1 MHSCIY
7 TGRVRHR
14 RHSPTAHEFS
24 YPLFMMYLD
33 LAELPA
39 LFDRFWCWSNRR
51 PALAR
56 FKREDYLGDTG
67 TPLDRAVRDTVL
79 QATGRAARGP
89 IRLLTHLRYFGYVFN
104 PVSFYYCF
112 DESDSRV
119 ETIVAEITNTPWNE
133 RRTYVLPVEESA
145 QGNRTMRFD
154 FDKTFH
160 VSPFMPMGVRYDWRF
175 SAPADGLLVHMR
187 NIRDGERMFDATLR
201 LARQEISHASMAQ
214 TLVTFPLM
222 TAKVTGAIYWQAL
235 RLILKR
241 TPFFTHPD
249 KQAFSQPTTSE
260 RT

>member
-14 RHSPTAHEFS
+14 RHAPTPHEFN

-39 LFDRFWCWSNRR
+39 LFDRFWCWSTQR

-56 FKREDYLGDTG
+56 FKRGDYLGDAEM
-67 TPLDRAVRDTVL
+67 PLDRAVRDTVR
-79 QATGRAARGP
+79 QATGRTPQGP

-112 DESDSRV
+112 DESGTRV
-119 ETIVAEITNTPWNE
+119 ETIVAEITNTPWNQ
-133 RRTYVLPVEESA
+133 RHTYVLPAGESA
-145 QGNRTMRFD
+145 QGGRMMRFD

-160 VSPFMPMGVRYDWRF
+160 VSPFMPMDVRYDWRF
-175 SAPADGLLVHMR
+175 SMPNAGLIVHMR
-187 NIRDGERMFDATLR
+187 NVRDGERMFDATLALNR
-201 LARQEISHASMAQ
+201 REISHASMAQ
-214 TLVTFPLM
+214 ALLKFPLM

-235 RLILKR
+235 RLMLKR
-241 TPFFTHPD
+241 TPFFAHP
-249 KQAFSQPTTSE
+249 QAFEKPTSE